1 MIGLILT
8 ISVKYTRDSR
18 VSLVCLV
25 WLEESLAVGF
35 TMI

>member
-1 MIGLILT
+1 MLT

-18 VSLVCLV
+18 VSLVFLV
-25 WLEESLAVGF
+25 WLEESFAVGF